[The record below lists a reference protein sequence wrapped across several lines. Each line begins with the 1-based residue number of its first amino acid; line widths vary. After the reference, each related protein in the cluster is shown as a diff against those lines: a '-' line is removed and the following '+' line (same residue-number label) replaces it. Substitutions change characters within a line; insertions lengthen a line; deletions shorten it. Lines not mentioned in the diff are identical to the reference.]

1 MHNGPSQIEGMHAS
15 MSSIKM
21 IKINFQAVGQLAK
34 NETLKWFETMK
45 AEIENDDGQGA
56 QQTHSSHSLCTT
68 QIEK

>member
-1 MHNGPSQIEGMHAS
+1 